1 MYQFKPHFIPN
12 LNVFPASVQSYIDI
26 LAECN
31 TYGIPLVTEMERALF
46 EKHLFSLDKPSNIVH
61 LETSLFELGSLPKVV
76 SGVFYML
83 PIYSD
88 GKLFVR

>member
-1 MYQFKPHFIPN
+1 
-12 LNVFPASVQSYIDI
+12 
-26 LAECN
+26 
-31 TYGIPLVTEMERALF
+31 MERALF

-88 GKLFVR
+88 GKLFVQ

>member
-1 MYQFKPHFIPN
+1 MYQFKPHFIPK
-12 LNVFPASVQSYIDI
+12 LNVFPPSVQSYIDI

-31 TYGIPLVTEMERALF
+31 TYGIPLVTEIERALF

-76 SGVFYML
+76 PGVFYML

>member
-1 MYQFKPHFIPN
+1 MFF
-12 LNVFPASVQSYIDI
+12 LASTQSHIDI
-26 LAECN
+26 LTECD
-31 TYGIPLVTEMERALF
+31 TYGIPIVIEMERTLF
-46 EKHLFSLDKPSNIVH
+46 EKHLFSLDKPSSIVH

-88 GKLFVR
+88 GKLFVW